1 MLPVRSR
8 FWFLK
13 DSHPDIILCI
23 QPSCGAVECDQP
35 LFLEC
40 DYTAR
45 LSREIQPTWNHLF
58 SSRPSWTHIACA
70 IVPPLRSDWKEY
82 QQIVSDLWLALQAVT
97 LHFVW
102 TDRNRRLFDQRSAT
116 PTVPALSVIY
126 TTFSAHVRYFRR
138 HCYDQNERIRL
149 AKVLDQL
156 ATQGSFGGFF
166 RC

>member
-1 MLPVRSR
+1 MES
-8 FWFLK
+8 
-13 DSHPDIILCI
+13 
-23 QPSCGAVECDQP
+23 DQH

-40 DYTAR
+40 DHTAQ
-45 LSREIQPTWNHLF
+45 LWREILPTLDQF
-58 SSRPSWTHIACA
+58 FPYRPRWTHIAFA
-70 IVPPLRSDWKEY
+70 IVPPLRSEWKEY

-138 HCYDQNERIRL
+138 QCYDQDERIRL

-166 RC
+166 RIRRSLLRVRHRQVELQVQLGSWY